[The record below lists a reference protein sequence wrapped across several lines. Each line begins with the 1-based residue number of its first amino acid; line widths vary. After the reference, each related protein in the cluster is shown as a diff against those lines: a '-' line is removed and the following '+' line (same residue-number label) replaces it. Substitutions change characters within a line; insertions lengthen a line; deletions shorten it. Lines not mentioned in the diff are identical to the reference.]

1 MAVQARRSV
10 TGPVERA
17 VRGTGDRMRTI
28 GRGGDLRSFA
38 TSSRPTSSHAPPSP
52 APPARRARGLGRGQ
66 GGPAL
71 PPAGSSKSVLLEQ
84 WVGGRPRHE
93 WAWVSL
99 EAADED
105 PVRFWSCVA
114 EAVRRAGHVPPERTA
129 DRLDDGVDPVV
140 MATAAAGDIA
150 AASGL
155 RVLVLD
161 DFHLAAGSQVEAG
174 VAAGR
179 AAAPGLRLAIGTR
192 STEAPLH
199 RWRLRGGSAS

>member
-1 MAVQARRSV
+1 M
-10 TGPVERA
+10 
-17 VRGTGDRMRTI
+17 
-28 GRGGDLRSFA
+28 
-38 TSSRPTSSHAPPSP
+38 
-52 APPARRARGLGRGQ
+52 GLG
-66 GGPAL
+66 L
-71 PPAGSSKSVLLEQ
+71 AGA
-84 WVGGRPRHE
+84 G
-93 WAWVSL
+93 
-99 EAADED
+99 DED

-114 EAVRRAGHVPPERTA
+114 EAVRRAGHVPERTA

-179 AAAPGLRLAIGTR
+179 AAPPGLRLAIGTR
-192 STEAPLH
+192 SDPACLTG
-199 RWRLRGGSAS
+199 GGSGVSSAS